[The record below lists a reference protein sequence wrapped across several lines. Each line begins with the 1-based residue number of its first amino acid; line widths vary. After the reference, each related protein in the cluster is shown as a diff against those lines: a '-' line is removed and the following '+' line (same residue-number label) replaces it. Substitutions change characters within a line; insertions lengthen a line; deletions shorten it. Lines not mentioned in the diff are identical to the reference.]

1 MGLAKAVAARF
12 PDWGPEF
19 VTLMARPA
27 PAPGAPPA
35 PPGRH
40 AGHPGQGPGRP
51 GRAAALHGRTQ
62 RRHSMLESGAQ
73 GLIRVG
79 RAGRGTRA
87 RARARGAPERGCRGA
102 RR

>member
-40 AGHPGQGPGRP
+40 AGHPGQGPGGPRP
-51 GRAAALHGRTQ
+51 RRSPAWAHPAPTQ
-62 RRHSMLESGAQ
+62 HA
-73 GLIRVG
+73 
-79 RAGRGTRA
+79 
-87 RARARGAPERGCRGA
+87 
-102 RR
+102 